1 MSDAAHPDPGL
12 ATRADSTAT
21 PVVLAALDN
30 SAAAGPVLRT
40 ASALA
45 GGLGAEVRAVHVRGD
60 GDRTARS
67 IAEAAGVSF
76 EERRGGVVAQLRAA
90 AAEPGVRLLV
100 LGARSRPTSTR
111 AGHVALA
118 LAEDPPVPLALV
130 PPDAR
135 VASPIRRVLVAL
147 EASVARREALAEAVE
162 VVDGSDREVVV
173 LHVDDEATLPAV
185 SDQPQHETAA
195 YATEFVARY
204 CPPGLSPVRLE
215 LRVGDPTREL
225 LEAVDELTVD
235 LVALGCPR
243 SLAPGRA
250 AVVRGVIGAS
260 PVPVLLVPLPLR
272 P

>member
-1 MSDAAHPDPGL
+1 MSPADRPDAGPVADPG
-12 ATRADSTAT
+12 STAAR
-21 PVVLAALDN
+21 VVLAALDN

-40 ASALA
+40 ATALA
-45 GGLGAEVRAVHVRGD
+45 EGLGAEVRALHVRGD

-67 IAEAAGVSF
+67 VAEAAGVAF

-100 LGARSRPTSTR
+100 LGARGRPTSTR

-118 LAEDPPVPLALV
+118 LVEDPPVPLALV

-135 VASPIRRVLVAL
+135 VATPIRRVLVAL

-162 VVDGSDREVVV
+162 VVDGPDREVVV
-173 LHVDDEATLPAV
+173 LHVDDEATLPVV

-225 LEAVDELTVD
+225 LAAVDELAVD
-235 LVALGCPR
+235 AVALGCPR

-250 AVVRGVIGAS
+250 AVVRGVIAAS
-260 PVPVLLVPLPLR
+260 PVPVLLVPLPLH